1 MTRIV
6 LAIGL
11 ALMATAAWMAISPSG
26 SERHPDSLSPAARS
40 VPPTRAPGAEAAPA
54 VARGTNSMVIP
65 GAQEPRG
72 GADPGFDPML
82 VTGLGRF
89 TEEEIARYN
98 RLHVLPFNPAVGRDC
113 EDRPDPDFPGR
124 SYSRCTTVR
133 EHPAHPY
140 GELDDEALLSLAE
153 HDAVAALMLGRR
165 VAREDER
172 LYWYLRAAAL
182 SEKSGPLMALA
193 EQRYST
199 GIDLR
204 LVDGKLRRVPRPD
217 RIVTR
222 VALDTV
228 AGRMGDPR
236 ANPERW
242 RELLRSIAPR
252 RFPTYLAQ
260 ADALVAEFLGTM
272 ARTQREITGSVQIQE
287 IIDNA

>member
-1 MTRIV
+1 MMRIV
-6 LAIGL
+6 LMIGL
-11 ALMATAAWMAISPSG
+11 AVLFTAAWLSISLPSA
-26 SERHPDSLSPAARS
+26 ERPESAARTDHS
-40 VPPTRAPGAEAAPA
+40 VPPRPPPMQAPPA
-54 VARGTNSMVIP
+54 VD
-65 GAQEPRG
+65 G
-72 GADPGFDPML
+72 GRETMLQTVATSGEEQSDPVFDPML

-98 RLHVLPFNPAVGRDC
+98 RLHLLPFNPAIGRSC

-124 SYSRCTTVR
+124 SYTRCTTER

-140 GELDDEALLSLAE
+140 GELDEEALLSLAE

-165 VAREDER
+165 VAGEDER

-193 EQRYST
+193 EQRYAT
-199 GIDLR
+199 AMDLR
-204 LVDGKLRRVPRPD
+204 VVDGKLRRVPRPD
-217 RIVTR
+217 RMAVR

-242 RELLRSIAPR
+242 RVVLRSLAADR
-252 RFPTYLAQ
+252 APTYLAQ
-260 ADALVAEFLGTM
+260 ADALVAEFLGAM